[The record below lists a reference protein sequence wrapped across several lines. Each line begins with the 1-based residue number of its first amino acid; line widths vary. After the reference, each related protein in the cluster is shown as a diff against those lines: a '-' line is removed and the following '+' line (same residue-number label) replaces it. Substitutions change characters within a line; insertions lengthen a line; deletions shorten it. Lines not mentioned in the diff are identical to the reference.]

1 MKKKVLLSI
10 VIMLLIIVTGCGKSN
25 EVGNKSSKEE
35 YKTLSE
41 TYVFSTDKN
50 KSITM
55 KVTVPNNEKYELT
68 KVRPK
73 YYKSYSGNIF
83 LDGDKIIISCG
94 PVSYMID
101 SMVKSYTEMKD
112 KMLTDKNNQQYHIEE
127 VEFGKR
133 KAIKMDLIDKSDNNK
148 LYGYSYKVSID
159 DIDSTSYA
167 FIRVLNNKIDSISTD
182 KLYEDEE
189 VKKIIDSIEFEK

>member
-55 KVTVPNNEKYELT
+55 KVTAPNNEKYELT

-83 LDGDKIIISCG
+83 LDGDKINVDYLKDEIY
-94 PVSYMID
+94 SYSID
-101 SMVKSYTEMKD
+101 RTPTQPKVEKFIDGIDIDEY
-112 KMLTDKNNQQYHIEE
+112 KMLDRAVAEILDEPISNI
-127 VEFGKR
+127 VEIG
-133 KAIKMDLIDKSDNNK
+133 L
-148 LYGYSYKVSID
+148 
-159 DIDSTSYA
+159 
-167 FIRVLNNKIDSISTD
+167 
-182 KLYEDEE
+182 
-189 VKKIIDSIEFEK
+189 

>member
-1 MKKKVLLSI
+1 MKKKILLSI
-10 VIMLLIIVTGCGKSN
+10 VIMLLIIVTGCGNSN

-41 TYVFSTDKN
+41 NYVFSTDKN

-55 KVTVPNNEKYELT
+55 KVTVPNNDKYKLS
-68 KVRPK
+68 KVKPK

-94 PVSYMID
+94 PISYMMD
-101 SMVKSYTEMKD
+101 SMVNNYNEMKD
-112 KMLTDKNNQQYHIEE
+112 KMLSDKNNQQYHIEE